1 MIGTVAIVST
11 FSFWQYVGTFCL
23 VNSSL
28 YPHSCFILVSVI
40 MYYAEKL
47 LLRRTMDSPS
57 SIVSGVYGDE

>member
-1 MIGTVAIVST
+1 MV
-11 FSFWQYVGTFCL
+11 Y
-23 VNSSL
+23 
-28 YPHSCFILVSVI
+28 SCFILVSVI